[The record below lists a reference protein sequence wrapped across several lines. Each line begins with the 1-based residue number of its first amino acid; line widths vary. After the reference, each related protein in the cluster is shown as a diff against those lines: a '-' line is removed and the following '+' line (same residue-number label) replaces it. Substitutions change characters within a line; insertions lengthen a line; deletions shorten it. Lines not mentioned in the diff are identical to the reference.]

1 MILTIG
7 SGYVDKLLMSP
18 NTQGYKELLQLF
30 VANDRPYW
38 NSFASPID
46 ALRTGAILEYN
57 YLLTLP
63 FNYVFQK
70 KVPSKEMDCFVSS
83 IDFAKIENDSI
94 IDFDELKTIN
104 LSDFWTEIMPF
115 AGEEESVYLP
125 FIKKKFKKNY
135 QQIQFQLFCS
145 ELKSANL
152 VFLAVKSYDDEEN
165 AVREIQPNEVVKF
178 RIHRDESVI
187 SEIKEKGQFF
197 QDIKDHFSDKPK
209 AKKAKL
215 KTTPKIEEKVIS
227 EAEPEETKEIAE
239 IEEKQESNPMI
250 QNLLNSEIDI

>member
-1 MILTIG
+1 MVLTIG
-7 SGYVDKLLMSP
+7 SGYVDKLLMNP
-18 NTQGYKELLQLF
+18 NTEGYKELLQLF

-46 ALRTGAILEYN
+46 ALRTGAILESN
-57 YLLTLP
+57 YFRTLS
-63 FNYVFQK
+63 FDYVFQK
-70 KVPSKEMDCFVSS
+70 KQQSKEMDCFVSS
-83 IDFAKIENDSI
+83 IDFAKIEDNKI
-94 IDFDELKTIN
+94 VDFDELKSIN

-145 ELKSANL
+145 ELQSANL

-165 AVREIQPNEVVKF
+165 ELREIQPNEIVKF
-178 RIHRDESVI
+178 RIQRDESLI

-197 QDIKDHFSDKPK
+197 QNIKDHFSEKPK
-209 AKKAKL
+209 VKKAKP
-215 KTTPKIEEKVIS
+215 KTTPKIEEKIIS
-227 EAEPEETKEIAE
+227 EPKPEEIEETPE

-250 QNLLNSEIDI
+250 QNLLNTEIDI